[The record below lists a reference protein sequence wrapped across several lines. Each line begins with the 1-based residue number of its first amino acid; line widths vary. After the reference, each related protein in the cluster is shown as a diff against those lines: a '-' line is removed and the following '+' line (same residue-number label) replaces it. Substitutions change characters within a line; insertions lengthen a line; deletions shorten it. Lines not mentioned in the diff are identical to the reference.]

1 MREAIAGFTG
11 VEHRLEFVDELGGAQ
26 WFNDSIA
33 TSPERAVAALRSF
46 DRPIVLL
53 AGGRDKHLP
62 WDEWAREVAQRV
74 RVLVLFGEAS
84 NLIERELA
92 RAGVAVPALY
102 RGETLEGAVAVARR
116 EARPGDVVLL
126 SPGGA
131 SFDAFRD
138 FEARGRR
145 FKELVRQLAGESTSR

>member
-1 MREAIAGFTG
+1 VGG
-11 VEHRLEFVDELGGAQ
+11 VQ

-46 DRPIVLL
+46 DQPIVLL

-84 NLIERELA
+84 DLIERELA
-92 RAGVAVPALY
+92 QAGVAVPALY
-102 RGETLEGAVAVARR
+102 RGETVEGAVAVARR

-126 SPGGA
+126 SPGGT

-145 FKELVRQLAGESTSR
+145 FKELVYQLAGESIIR